1 MFFQL
6 VVAVAFLSKIA
17 VHLQQPLMVG
27 LAVVVVDILQL
38 VVSQVVLDSN
48 RKAAMAEQVIML
60 RQSH

>member
-6 VVAVAFLSKIA
+6 VVAVAFLSIIA